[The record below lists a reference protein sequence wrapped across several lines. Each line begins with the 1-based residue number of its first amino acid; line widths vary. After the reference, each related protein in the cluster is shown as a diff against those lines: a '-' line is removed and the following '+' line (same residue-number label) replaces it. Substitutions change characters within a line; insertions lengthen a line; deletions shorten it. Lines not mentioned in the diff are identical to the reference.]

1 MSADTD
7 RTMTDAITDLE
18 EALVIAKDIKAVSFY
33 LPTQKQ
39 VATTNDE
46 ESRRSTNSAQKDP
59 DGLPSSSLLEKQKSR
74 RGGGA
79 AARPRRRHTVENST
93 SKDPDGLLSSSLLSL
108 LVLEKQK
115 RRRSSLHSNDEDSN
129 GQASYSLP
137 EKQICRRGSGV
148 AGIEEESRRM
158 TNSTTS
164 KDPDG
169 QSSSSDEESRR
180 MTNSN
185 QKQVST
191 SIDEEPPRMT
201 NSTPKDPDGLP
212 SSSLLEKQKNLRGG
226 GPTFP
231 RRRSQAADYS
241 LGDRLLASD
250 LRRFR
255 RANSGESLMP
265 RARVFVRRADRT
277 FTCAEFEGVG
287 VDGLSRFRVN
297 EAGSFK
303 AIPPARFSSHVLVPA
318 NGRRTQAVPTVS
330 PPSSTK
336 DRSIADGR
344 RLGSLPI
351 RKNRNRRHSTTTLS
365 TAAVNG
371 EDQSSGIYGRR
382 SSSPQGVAEQHQ
394 PNGSSFHHRP
404 RLPFDFDENDE
415 FLQPPNHTS
424 RTSSLFS
431 SVQDTVTVASV
442 QDMVTVASDPDQM
455 LKVGD
460 RVLYQGNGGKNLAPA
475 TIQDVY
481 LDDNLCPYYYIRFQ
495 DGSERQT
502 DNKHIC
508 FDC

>member
-1 MSADTD
+1 M
-7 RTMTDAITDLE
+7 
-18 EALVIAKDIKAVSFY
+18 
-33 LPTQKQ
+33 
-39 VATTNDE
+39 
-46 ESRRSTNSAQKDP
+46 TNSTPKDP
-59 DGLPSSSLLEKQKSR
+59 HGLRGSL
-74 RGGGA
+74 
-79 AARPRRRHTVENST
+79 
-93 SKDPDGLLSSSLLSL
+93 
-108 LVLEKQK
+108 LEKQK
-115 RRRSSLHSNDEDSN
+115 RRRSSGVVCNNDD
-129 GQASYSLP
+129 
-137 EKQICRRGSGV
+137 
-148 AGIEEESRRM
+148 ESRRAA
-158 TNSTTS
+158 
-164 KDPDG
+164 
-169 QSSSSDEESRR
+169 
-180 MTNSN
+180 
-185 QKQVST
+185 
-191 SIDEEPPRMT
+191 
-201 NSTPKDPDGLP
+201 NSTPKDPDGLRG
-212 SSSLLEKQKNLRGG
+212 SLLKKQRSLREVEAASA
-226 GPTFP
+226 
-231 RRRSQAADYS
+231 RRSQAADYS
-241 LGDRLLASD
+241 LGDRLLPSD
-250 LRRFR
+250 RRRFR
-255 RANSGESLMP
+255 RANSGEAEGLTP

-303 AIPPARFSSHVLVPA
+303 AIPPARFSSHVLVPT

-415 FLQPPNHTS
+415 FPQPPNHTS

-475 TIQDVY
+475 VIQDVY